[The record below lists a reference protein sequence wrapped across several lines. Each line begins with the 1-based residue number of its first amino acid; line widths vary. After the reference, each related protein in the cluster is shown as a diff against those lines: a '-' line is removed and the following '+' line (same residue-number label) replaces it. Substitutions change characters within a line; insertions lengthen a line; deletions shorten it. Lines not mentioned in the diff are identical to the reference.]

1 MMSLVFKPS
10 EHLTP
15 HPRVL
20 PMSTT
25 PGTSLVNN
33 GSWTG
38 SRNGTA
44 TTTSSSFP
52 AIITEPVC
60 QWILYSDIKH
70 SRVRFWDLIILIPN
84 ALFLMFLLWNLRVTI
99 AKLRNTNSPMFTAFY
114 SLVMSVALISVLRC
128 IVSMTVNA
136 SLEPGDIADK
146 VLWLVLR
153 FFLLATELSV
163 IVFGVAFGHLE
174 SRKSIQRVLLV
185 TSILALIYSGTQGTL
200 EFVNGGQKLL
210 PNQNYDVFGH
220 GGMVFWMS
228 TSAFFFVAYTV
239 IFILPWT
246 RLKERLN
253 LPSKKSFYYYALF
266 LAVLNFCQAIG
277 SGLLYT
283 GTLNGL
289 CVVDATTYIYF
300 TCFHPLVYGTFLR
313 EFFKIAQP
321 SILFSYKYQQD
332 EATEEDTVS
341 LPYQA
346 SGEKQHDSTDN
357 ISDSGSYNSTHFDKH
372 PTFVPGSLNSDYTPG
387 AINRND
393 FYHNPKV

>member
-1 MMSLVFKPS
+1 MVPL
-10 EHLTP
+10 
-15 HPRVL
+15 
-20 PMSTT
+20 STT
-25 PGTSLVNN
+25 TINRPAAN
-33 GSWTG
+33 GSITDYNNF
-38 SRNGTA
+38 ST
-44 TTTSSSFP
+44 TTTSSFP
-52 AIITEPVC
+52 AVITEPVC
-60 QWILYSDIKH
+60 QWILYSDINH

-84 ALFLMFLLWNLRVTI
+84 ALFLMFLLWNLMVTV
-99 AKLRNTNSPMFTAFY
+99 AKLRNTNSPIFTAFY
-114 SLVMSVALISVLRC
+114 SLVMSVSIISVLRC

-136 SLEPGDIADK
+136 SVEAGDIADK

-153 FFLLATELSV
+153 FFLLGTELSV
-163 IVFGVAFGHLE
+163 IVFGIAFGHLD

-185 TSILALIYSGTQGTL
+185 TSILALMYSGTQGTL
-200 EFVNGGQKLL
+200 EFVNGEKMV

-228 TSAFFFVAYTV
+228 TSAFFFVTYTV

-266 LAVLNFCQAIG
+266 LAMLNLCQAIG
-277 SGLLYT
+277 SALLYT

-289 CVVDATTYIYF
+289 CVVDVTSYIYF
-300 TCFHPLVYGTFLR
+300 TAFHPLVYGTFLR
-313 EFFKIAQP
+313 DFFKNAQP

-332 EATEEDTVS
+332 EVADEDTVS

-346 SGEKQHDSTDN
+346 SAEKHRDNMDN
-357 ISDSGSYNSTHFDKH
+357 ISESGSYNSTHFDKH
-372 PTFVPGSLNSDYTPG
+372 PPFVPGSCNSDYMPG

-393 FYHNPKV
+393 FYHSPKV